1 MGHFPNDKLHTEL
14 KYDAIPDFI
23 QRNPGSHLRRI
34 KKELNISMGTVQ
46 YQLNRLEKNG
56 IITSSKR
63 VPVAIKGFD
72 REILEILSQDT
83 VSQIILFII
92 EQKIPTPAEI
102 VKEVGSLMHQSIG
115 ICND

>member
-1 MGHFPNDKLHTEL
+1 MYTEL
-14 KYDAIPDFI
+14 KYDAIREFI

-63 VPVAIKGFD
+63 GFYRYYFPVAIKGFD